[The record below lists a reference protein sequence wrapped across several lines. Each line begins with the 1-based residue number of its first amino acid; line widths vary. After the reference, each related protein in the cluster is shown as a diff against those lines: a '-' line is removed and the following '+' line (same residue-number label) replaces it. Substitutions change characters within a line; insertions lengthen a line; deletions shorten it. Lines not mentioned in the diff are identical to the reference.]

1 MIVGLG
7 MDLVEVGRLARILDG
22 PPGRAERF
30 LARVFT
36 AGERA
41 ACEPRRDRANAYAA
55 RWAAKEAAYKAL
67 GDAPGARW
75 LDFEVVRAEGSPPRL
90 VLAGVAAEAA
100 RARGVT
106 RLHLTLTH
114 DGGMAAATVILE
126 AP

>member
-7 MDLVEVGRLARILDG
+7 MDLVEIGRLARILDG

-30 LARVFT
+30 LQRIFT
-36 AGERA
+36 PAERA
-41 ACEPRRDRANAYAA
+41 TCEPRRDRATAYAA

-67 GDAPGARW
+67 GGAPGARW
-75 LDFEVVRAEGSPPRL
+75 TDFEVVRAEGGAPRL
-90 VLAGVAAEAA
+90 VLAGAAAEAA
-100 RARGVT
+100 RAIGAT
-106 RLHLTLTH
+106 RQHLTLTH